1 MDKGQALGAF
11 PERKPGK
18 EQVIIDKGRPMAYF
32 YVQIL
37 AGAGILLPMIIVEQ
51 IAGDPCSLGLPVQ
64 PYPPVAMMD
73 MVAAYHCVNRTVQL
87 NPAQFRTAELP
98 ICINMMGSRFPQSG
112 RNPPQV
118 APRYRSDRS

>member
-1 MDKGQALGAF
+1 
-11 PERKPGK
+11 
-18 EQVIIDKGRPMAYF
+18 MAYF

-87 NPAQFRTAELP
+87 NPPSSEPLNSP
-98 ICINMMGSRFPQSG
+98 YVLI
-112 RNPPQV
+112 
-118 APRYRSDRS
+118 